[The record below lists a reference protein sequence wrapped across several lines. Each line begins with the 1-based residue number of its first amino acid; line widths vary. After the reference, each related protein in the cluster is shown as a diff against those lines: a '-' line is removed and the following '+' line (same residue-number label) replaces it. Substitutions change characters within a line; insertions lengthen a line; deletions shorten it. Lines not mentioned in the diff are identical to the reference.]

1 MLQNSSA
8 TDIPIAETEERV
20 GKIFR
25 KILTRAHAKQT
36 ILANTVKHVSSH
48 VTFLLIVCLKHSN
61 VV

>member
-36 ILANTVKHVSSH
+36 IGPTGKYCQ
-48 VTFLLIVCLKHSN
+48 TCE
-61 VV
+61 